1 MSPEKPAVLMVTGA
15 YAPEM
20 SGAGLQCRAL
30 VRALREAVS
39 FTVLTTTTDPALPID
54 DRQDDVP
61 VCRVFVGTM
70 PVWSKAVAA
79 VHMTMAVWRLRNR
92 FSILHLH
99 GFSQKSMLLV
109 VLGLLLRKRLA
120 IKLTSVGHDDPA
132 SMRAR
137 GRLVYWC
144 YSRAHMLFG
153 VSPRFEQLFASSG
166 LPAER
171 FRLIPNG
178 VDVTRFRPAAREE
191 KRALRAELGL
201 PASGALI
208 LFVGFFSREKCPD
221 VLFDAWASL
230 AADADTSSVLL
241 FVGASRSQYYEVD
254 PTLAADI
261 RRRASDL
268 GLESRLCF
276 VELTTEIERYQRAAD
291 IFVLSSVREGLP
303 NALLEAMACAT
314 ACIATRLEGVTD
326 WLIADSEDGL
336 LVPPRDVAA
345 LGGALQ
351 HLLSDPARAAAMGQ
365 RARARMERDF
375 ALTTTAQRYLTAYR
389 ELTAS

>member
-1 MSPEKPAVLMVTGA
+1 MVTGA

-30 VRALREAVS
+30 VQALREAVS
-39 FTVLTTTTDPALPID
+39 FTVLTTTTDSALPIN
-54 DRQDDVP
+54 DRQDDVQ
-61 VCRVFVGTM
+61 VFRVFVGTTR
-70 PVWSKAVAA
+70 VWSKAVAA
-79 VHMTMAVWRLRNR
+79 LHMTVAVWRLRNR

-137 GRLVYWC
+137 GRLAYWC

-221 VLFDAWASL
+221 VLFDAWSSL
-230 AADADTSSVLL
+230 ATDADNSSVLL
-241 FVGASRSQYYEVD
+241 FVGATRSQYYEVD
-254 PTLAADI
+254 PTLAVDI

-276 VELTTEIERYQRAAD
+276 VESTTEIERYQRAAD
-291 IFVLSSVREGLP
+291 IFVLPSVREGLP

-326 WLIADSEDGL
+326 RLIADPDDGL
-336 LVPPRDVAA
+336 LVTPRDVAA
-345 LGGALQ
+345 LGVALQ
-351 HLLSDPARAAAMGQ
+351 QLLSEPERARVMGQ
-365 RARARMERDF
+365 RARARITQDF
-375 ALTTTAQRYLTAYR
+375 ALTTTAQRYLSAYR
-389 ELTAS
+389 ELLAS

>member
-1 MSPEKPAVLMVTGA
+1 MVTGA

-30 VRALREAVS
+30 VQALRQAVS
-39 FTVLTTTTDPALPID
+39 FTVLTTTTDSALPIN
-54 DRQDDVP
+54 DRQDDVQ
-61 VCRVFVGTM
+61 VFRVFVGTT
-70 PVWSKAVAA
+70 PVWSKVVAA
-79 VHMTMAVWRLRNR
+79 LHMTVAVWRLRNR

-109 VLGLLLRKRLA
+109 ALGLLLRKRLA

-137 GRLVYWC
+137 GRLAYWC

-153 VSPRFEQLFASSG
+153 VSPRFEQLFAASG
-166 LPAER
+166 LPAAR

-178 VDVTRFRPAAREE
+178 VDVTRFRPATRED
-191 KRALRAELGL
+191 KRALRTELGL
-201 PASGALI
+201 PEAGALI

-221 VLFDAWASL
+221 VLFDAWSSL
-230 AADADTSSVLL
+230 ATNADNSSVLL
-241 FVGASRSQYYEVD
+241 FIGATRSQYYEVD
-254 PTLAADI
+254 PTLVVDI

-276 VELTTEIERYQRAAD
+276 VESTTEIERYQRAAD

-326 WLIADSEDGL
+326 RLIADHDDGL
-336 LVPPRDVAA
+336 LVPPRDV
-345 LGGALQ
+345 GALAIAVQ
-351 HLLSDPARAAAMGQ
+351 HLLSEPARARVMGQ
-365 RARARMERDF
+365 RARARITQDF
-375 ALTTTAQRYLTAYR
+375 ALSTTAQRYLTAYR
-389 ELTAS
+389 ELLAS